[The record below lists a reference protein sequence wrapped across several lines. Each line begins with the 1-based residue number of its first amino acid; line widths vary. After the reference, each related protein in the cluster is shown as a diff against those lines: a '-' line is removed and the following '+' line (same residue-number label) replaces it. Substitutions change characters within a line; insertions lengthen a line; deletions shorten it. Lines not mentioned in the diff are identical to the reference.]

1 MFCLRQI
8 NCLILNS
15 GRRTVQLVQV
25 CQNFATK
32 PLVKEISPLLRSNL
46 IKSRFYQTCAT
57 LQINQKPH
65 SIVPVS
71 THDSIS
77 SIQIKKRPAR
87 KKKILDEEAQ
97 KPGIYNVVAFA
108 TAEEYD
114 LEKLVEGLKR
124 QDLYE
129 PKTIENDN
137 EVVHAVAKYRIGKE
151 PREIFFFKE
160 GEFVLLTLW
169 QGNDE
174 FFR

>member
-1 MFCLRQI
+1 MFCLKQI

-15 GRRTVQLVQV
+15 GRRTIQLVQV

-32 PLVKEISPLLRSNL
+32 SLVRESSSILPSNH
-46 IKSRFYQTCAT
+46 IKCRFYQTYSP
-57 LQINQKPH
+57 LRVNQKRA
-65 SIVPVS
+65 SVVPVS

-77 SIQIKKRPAR
+77 SIQIKKRPMR
-87 KKKILDEEAQ
+87 KKKSLEEEDK

-114 LEKLVEGLKR
+114 MEKLVEGLKQ

-129 PKTIENDN
+129 PKTIENDS

-151 PREIFFFKE
+151 PREIFIFKE
-160 GEFVLLTLW
+160 GEFSLS
-169 QGNDE
+169 E
-174 FFR
+174 I